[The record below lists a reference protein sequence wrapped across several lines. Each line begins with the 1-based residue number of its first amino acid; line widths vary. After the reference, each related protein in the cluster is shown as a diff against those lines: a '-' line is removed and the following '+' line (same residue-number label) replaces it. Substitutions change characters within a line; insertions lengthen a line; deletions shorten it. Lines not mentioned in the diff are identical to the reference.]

1 MSKVHIDRDQ
11 EKQFKIKLLT
21 LDRKVNDIIEALNK
35 LREGQEENKD
45 VRVAETYQTNQNLL
59 KLVQY
64 IEKVDTKQD
73 KEGDE
78 DFSKLKRN

>member
-1 MSKVHIDRDQ
+1 MTKVHIDRDQ

-64 IEKVDTKQD
+64 IEESRYKT
-73 KEGDE
+73 G
-78 DFSKLKRN
+78 